1 VTQPDIKALEA
12 KLEQNRKNYPHAQID
27 PDIALAAELYL
38 QSLKAGMLTVQELE
52 KMKDE
57 IAQEVC
63 SCTKSDCELREGA
76 YACIDKV
83 IGRVKN
89 VAI

>member
-38 QSLKAGMLTVQELE
+38 QSLKAGNKQIMSA
-52 KMKDE
+52 DE
-57 IAQEVC
+57 FVLWA
-63 SCTKSDCELREGA
+63 
-76 YACIDKV
+76 
-83 IGRVKN
+83 VKN
-89 VAI
+89 GYGDFIKTSTRL